1 MSFLRLALSRI
12 IASVFTLFLVSVIVF
27 LSVQGLP
34 GDAAT
39 RILGREA
46 PEAAKERLRIELGL
60 EDPLLERYA
69 GWVSGAVQG
78 DLGTS
83 FSTRKPVR
91 DYLGPRLTNT
101 LALSLLALLFYLP
114 LSILPAIAQA
124 RRPDGPLDR
133 SITVVTVVLLSLPE
147 FLSATLLLF
156 AFAVI
161 WRLFPPMVQLTDA
174 MTWGQ
179 YLHAMTLPAVT
190 LGLLLATYGVRLL
203 RESLIGI
210 TRSDFVRMAE
220 FKGLGRGRILWRH
233 VLPNALIPWMNATA
247 LNIAF
252 LIGGVVV
259 VEKVFAFPGFGSAL
273 VDALQFRDLPVIT
286 AGVMIAAAIFI
297 FVNLLADIGAMIAN
311 PRLRTQG

>member
-1 MSFLRLALSRI
+1 MSFLRLALGRI
-12 IASVFTLFLVSVIVF
+12 VASAFTLFLVSVIVF
-27 LSVQGLP
+27 GAVQGLP

-46 PEAAKERLRIELGL
+46 PAAAKERLRIELGL
-60 EDPLLERYA
+60 ETPLIERYA
-69 GWVSGAVQG
+69 NWVSDAVRG
-78 DLGTS
+78 DLGIS
-83 FSTRKPVR
+83 FATRKPVS
-91 DYLGPRLTNT
+91 DYLGPRLRNT
-101 LALSLLALLFYLP
+101 LALSLLALLVYLP
-114 LSILPAIAQA
+114 LSILPAVLQA
-124 RRPDGPLDR
+124 RKPDRPLDR
-133 SITVVTVVLLSLPE
+133 LITVVTVVLLSLPE

-161 WRLFPPMVQLTDA
+161 WRVFPPMVQLHDA
-174 MTWGQ
+174 MSWGE
-179 YLHAMTLPAVT
+179 YLHALALPAAT
-190 LGLLLATYGVRLL
+190 LGLLLATYGVRML
-203 RESLIGI
+203 RESLMDI
-210 TRSDFVRMAE
+210 TRSDFVLMAE
-220 FKGLGRGRILWRH
+220 FKGLRRARVLWRH

-247 LNIAF
+247 LNVAF

-297 FVNLLADIGAMIAN
+297 FVNLLADIGALIAN

>member
-46 PEAAKERLRIELGL
+46 PEAAKERLRFELGL

>member
-1 MSFLRLALSRI
+1 MSFIRLTIARI
-12 IASVFTLFLVSVIVF
+12 VASAFTLFLVSVIVF
-27 LSVQGLP
+27 GAVQGLP

-46 PEAAKERLRIELGL
+46 PAAAKERLRVELGL
-60 EDPLLERYA
+60 EEPLVSRYTQ
-69 GWVSGAVQG
+69 WVSGAVQG
-78 DLGTS
+78 DFGTS
-83 FSTRKPVR
+83 FATRKPVA
-91 DYLGPRLTNT
+91 DYLGPRLANT
-101 LALSLLALLFYLP
+101 LALSALALLFYLP

-124 RRPDGPLDR
+124 RKPDRPLDR
-133 SITVVTVVLLSLPE
+133 LITIITVVLLSLPE

-156 AFAVI
+156 AFAVV
-161 WRLFPPMVQLTDA
+161 WRVFPPMVQLHDA

-179 YLHAMTLPAVT
+179 YLHALTLPAAT
-190 LGLLLATYGVRLL
+190 LGLLLATYGVRML
-203 RESLIGI
+203 RESLIEI
-210 TRSDFVRMAE
+210 TRSDFVLMAE
-220 FKGLGRGRILWRH
+220 FKGLSRARILWRH

-297 FVNLLADIGAMIAN
+297 FVNLLADIGALIAN
-311 PRLRTQG
+311 PRLRAQG